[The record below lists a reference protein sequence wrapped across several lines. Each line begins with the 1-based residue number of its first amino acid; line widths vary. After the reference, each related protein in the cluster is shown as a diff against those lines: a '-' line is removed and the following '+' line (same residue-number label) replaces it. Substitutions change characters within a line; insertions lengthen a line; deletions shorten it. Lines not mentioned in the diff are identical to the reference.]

1 MKCDSIF
8 RIWVYKDKIMLPCS
22 SIYFLQGGTQVEDAC
37 TFEGWCQVDDDYKD
51 EIEVEDLPN
60 ELLNADD
67 YVKLPETNAELSP
80 ENVQAA
86 LEKYNHNLN
95 MVANIFGISRTT
107 LWRYRQKHKL

>member
-1 MKCDSIF
+1 MPHHVNQKA
-8 RIWVYKDKIMLPCS
+8 M
-22 SIYFLQGGTQVEDAC
+22 QVLLNYDWPGNVRELKNTLLYAL
-37 TFEGWCQVDDDYKD
+37 TMANGKD

-67 YVKLPETNAELSP
+67 YVKLPETNTELSP

-86 LEKYNHNLN
+86 LEKYDHNLN

>member
-1 MKCDSIF
+1 MAN
-8 RIWVYKDKIMLPCS
+8 
-22 SIYFLQGGTQVEDAC
+22 G
-37 TFEGWCQVDDDYKD
+37 KD

-60 ELLNADD
+60 ELLNAED
-67 YVKLPETNAELSP
+67 YVKLPRQIQSL
-80 ENVQAA
+80 VQKMQAA

>member
-1 MKCDSIF
+1 MVRLKLKS
-8 RIWVYKDKIMLPCS
+8 K
-22 SIYFLQGGTQVEDAC
+22 
-37 TFEGWCQVDDDYKD
+37 
-51 EIEVEDLPN
+51 DLPN
-60 ELLNADD
+60 ELLNTED
-67 YVKLPETNAELSP
+67 YVKLPETNTELSP